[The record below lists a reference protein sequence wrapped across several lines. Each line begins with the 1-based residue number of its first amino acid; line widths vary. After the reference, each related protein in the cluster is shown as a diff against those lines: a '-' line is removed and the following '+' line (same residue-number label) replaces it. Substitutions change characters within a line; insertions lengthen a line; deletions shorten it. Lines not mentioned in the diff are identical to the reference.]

1 MKALKTSRVVWSP
14 DPEAVTAS
22 NFEDLRRWLRDVRGK
37 SFHGYHDL
45 YDWSVAEPGEFWHA
59 LAEYFD
65 ILEPE
70 QRRPA
75 LVDGSMPGARWFPNA
90 RLNYVEQVLRH
101 VDQVGPAIIDES
113 EAGEERRTITWAELR
128 RQVGAVAETLRS
140 AGVGRGDVV
149 AGYLPNIAEAVIA
162 FLATASLGAIWA
174 CCGQDLAPQ
183 AAAARLGQLHPAALI
198 TADGYRF
205 AGKVIDR
212 RSAVAE
218 LVDALETVK
227 LTVVVPRLGPE
238 PVPSGD
244 RPVTAW
250 REASAG
256 RHALQ
261 PEPVPFDHPLWVLFS
276 SGTTGRPKG
285 IVHGHGG
292 VLLEHLKQLWVHFDL
307 DNRDTF
313 FWYTSPSWMMWNF
326 QVGGLLVG
334 ATIVCFDGSPNH
346 PGPEA
351 LWDIVRR
358 DRVSMFGTSPAYLRL
373 SENAAVQAANDETLR
388 RLRVIG
394 ATGAVVPAAAF
405 RWVARHFHGKVALA
419 SITGGTDVVTAFAGA
434 VPTLPVSEGELTAPG
449 LGVALDS
456 WDESGRPVRDGV
468 GELVITRPMPSMP
481 VRFWN
486 DPDGTRYRA
495 AYFETWPGVWRHGDW
510 ITLTSRGSVVVH
522 GRSDSTLNRN
532 GVRMGSAEIYAA
544 VEGLPEVRDALVVGV
559 ELADGGYWMPMF
571 LALTPGTEL
580 DHGLRARIADVIRN
594 EASPRHV
601 PDDLYVVA
609 GIPHTRT
616 GKKLEVPIKRL
627 LQGSSLGDVID
638 VQAVDVPALLEPFI
652 RIAQERRTGSL
663 PLGAQ

>member
-14 DPEAVTAS
+14 DPEAVPAS
-22 NFEDLRRWLRDVRGK
+22 NFEDLRRWLRNVRGK

-45 YDWSVAEPGEFWHA
+45 YDWSVAEPGEFWHD

-75 LVDGSMPGARWFPNA
+75 LVGGSMPDARWFPNA

-218 LVDALETVK
+218 LVDALETVE
-227 LTVVVPRLGPE
+227 LTVVVPRLGLE
-238 PVPSGD
+238 PVPSGE
-244 RPVTAW
+244 RLVATW
-250 REASAG
+250 GEASAG

-358 DRVSMFGTSPAYLRL
+358 DRVSAFCTSPAYLRL

-405 RWVARHFHGKVALA
+405 RWVDRHFHGKVALA

-495 AYFETWPGVWRHGDW
+495 AYFGTWPGVWRHGDW
-510 ITLTSRGSVVVH
+510 ITLTSRGSVIVH

-580 DHGLRARIADVIRN
+580 DRGLRARIADVIRN

-601 PDDLYVVA
+601 PDDMYVVA

-652 RIAQERRTGSL
+652 RIAQERRTGSP